1 MAPIAKA
8 SRTTRREQ
16 ALETRRRMLRAAY
29 ELFCEHGYAATTL
42 QAIAQRAGVAVQTIY
57 FTFHTKSA
65 ILSETVGACIFGF
78 DRWSPIADPVR
89 AGDAAALGKY
99 HAWWTPFEEARDAA
113 AALEV
118 FVDATVEIM
127 RRVGPLVAVVT
138 EAAAGDQEMRAV
150 SDIGEER
157 RVESYR
163 AVVRVLAK
171 KGGLRRGLGIERAN
185 DILLTLLSGEVY
197 QLLCARRGWTP
208 MAARRWFLE
217 TLRQQLLA

>member
-1 MAPIAKA
+1 M
-8 SRTTRREQ
+8 TRREQ
-16 ALETRRRMLRAAY
+16 ALETRRHMLRAAY
-29 ELFCEHGYAATTL
+29 ELFCQHGYAATTL
-42 QAIAQRAGVAVQTIY
+42 QAIAKRADVAVQTIY
-57 FTFHTKSA
+57 FTFHTKGA

-89 AGDAAALGKY
+89 AGDAVALAKH

-118 FVDATVEIM
+118 FVDASMDILG
-127 RRVGPLVAVVT
+127 RVSPLVAVMT
-138 EAAAGDQEMRAV
+138 EAAAGEPEVRAV
-150 SDIGEER
+150 SEIGEQR

-197 QLLCARRGWTP
+197 QLLCARRGWAPT
-208 MAARRWFLE
+208 AARRWFLE
-217 TLRQQLLA
+217 TLRQQLLP